1 MQERYRP
8 GLRVLHWLMAAGFLF
23 MWLCG
28 YVMTSVAGEDTP
40 LQEALFAAHIS
51 VGVTLLWLLF
61 ARVAMRCLAAAPPL
75 PGALPRFDRA
85 AARAGHVA
93 LYVLPL
99 AAVAAGWA
107 ETDFGGHGVEWFG
120 VAMPKLFPTV
130 ETEAEFGAETL
141 AGAVHGLFAWTMAL
155 LASLHVAAVVK
166 HRWIDGID
174 LLPRMTFGRKL
185 RR

>member
-1 MQERYRP
+1 MLERYHR

-28 YVMTSVAGEDTP
+28 YVMTSLAGDDTP

-61 ARVAMRCLAAAPPL
+61 VRIAIRCVAGAPPL
-75 PGALPRFDRA
+75 PGAVRRFDRV
-85 AARAGHVA
+85 AARVGHVA

-99 AAVAAGWA
+99 AAVAVGWA

-120 VAMPKLFPTV
+120 VAMPKLFPTMA
-130 ETEAEFGAETL
+130 TEGEFGPETL
-141 AGAVHGLFAWTMAL
+141 AGAVHGLIAWSMAL
-155 LASLHVAAVVK
+155 VAALHVAGFVK
-166 HRWIDGID
+166 HRWLDGID
-174 LLPRMTFGRKL
+174 LLPRMSFAKKW